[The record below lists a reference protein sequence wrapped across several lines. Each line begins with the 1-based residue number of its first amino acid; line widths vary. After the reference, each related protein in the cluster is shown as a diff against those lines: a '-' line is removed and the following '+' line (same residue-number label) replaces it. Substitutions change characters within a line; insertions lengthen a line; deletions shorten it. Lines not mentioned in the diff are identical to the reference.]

1 MVRHEGLMAIMGCN
15 NCGKCALICSHDALQ
30 RHNGRVT
37 IDYDRCVLCM
47 DCAKVCPI
55 KAIVYIE

>member
-1 MVRHEGLMAIMGCN
+1 MVRPEGLLAIIGCN
-15 NCGKCALICSHDALQ
+15 NCGKCALVCSHGALQ

-37 IDYDRCVLCM
+37 IDHDLCILCM
-47 DCAKVCPI
+47 DCAEVCPI